1 MAILEQEDRFLYLGL
16 NMKTRISCFSF
27 VRGKSEAKSFLETL
41 NSLKSSDSYF
51 EMMDGDGENSYMIVG
66 DVTDKDWDKL
76 NLSEDF
82 MEM

>member
-1 MAILEQEDRFLYLGL
+1 
-16 NMKTRISCFSF
+16 
-27 VRGKSEAKSFLETL
+27 
-41 NSLKSSDSYF
+41 
-51 EMMDGDGENSYMIVG
+51 MMDGDGENSYMIVG